1 MRATIK
7 ERGSVRRPRKPKGGP
22 YHDKCYL
29 RQKTGQPGRGRSGTR
44 PGAGVPRPTIVTE
57 ELALSA
63 IEYDSFLSSP
73 LGRRSW
79 LKGRGGWDKNGVRR
93 AIALKCPGRI
103 TLYVDPSG
111 YDYGRYVGVKV

>member
-1 MRATIK
+1 MLGGPVNLKGDHTMINVIYA
-7 ERGSVRRPRKPKGGP
+7 RKPAS
-22 YHDKCYL
+22 
-29 RQKTGQPGRGRSGTR
+29 RAEVESGTR

>member
-1 MRATIK
+1 MGENKRTVFIRQWA
-7 ERGSVRRPRKPKGGP
+7 GGGL
-22 YHDKCYL
+22 D
-29 RQKTGQPGRGRSGTR
+29 TR
-44 PGAGVPRPTIVTE
+44 LNARPTIVTE

-63 IEYDSFLSSP
+63 IEYDSFLSFP

>member
-1 MRATIK
+1 MGENKRTVFIRQWA
-7 ERGSVRRPRKPKGGP
+7 GGGL
-22 YHDKCYL
+22 D
-29 RQKTGQPGRGRSGTR
+29 TR
-44 PGAGVPRPTIVTE
+44 LNVPRPTIVTE

>member
-1 MRATIK
+1 MGENKRTVFIRQWAGGGLDTRLNGRA
-7 ERGSVRRPRKPKGGP
+7 EVE
-22 YHDKCYL
+22 
-29 RQKTGQPGRGRSGTR
+29 SGTR

>member
-1 MRATIK
+1 M
-7 ERGSVRRPRKPKGGP
+7 
-22 YHDKCYL
+22 
-29 RQKTGQPGRGRSGTR
+29 GRGRLRYEVKCRKPASRAEVESGTR

-63 IEYDSFLSSP
+63 IEYDSFLSFP

>member
-1 MRATIK
+1 MGENKRTVFIRQWA
-7 ERGSVRRPRKPKGGP
+7 GGGL
-22 YHDKCYL
+22 D
-29 RQKTGQPGRGRSGTR
+29 TR
-44 PGAGVPRPTIVTE
+44 LNV
-57 ELALSA
+57 ALSA

>member
-1 MRATIK
+1 MGENKRTVFIRQWA
-7 ERGSVRRPRKPKGGP
+7 GGGL
-22 YHDKCYL
+22 DTRL
-29 RQKTGQPGRGRSGTR
+29 NAEVESGTR

>member
-1 MRATIK
+1 MGENKRTVFIRQWA
-7 ERGSVRRPRKPKGGP
+7 GGGL
-22 YHDKCYL
+22 D
-29 RQKTGQPGRGRSGTR
+29 TR
-44 PGAGVPRPTIVTE
+44 LNAGAGVPRPTIVTE

>member
-1 MRATIK
+1 M
-7 ERGSVRRPRKPKGGP
+7 
-22 YHDKCYL
+22 
-29 RQKTGQPGRGRSGTR
+29 
-44 PGAGVPRPTIVTE
+44 
-57 ELALSA
+57 
-63 IEYDSFLSSP
+63 P

>member
-1 MRATIK
+1 MGENKRTVFIRQWA
-7 ERGSVRRPRKPKGGP
+7 GGGL
-22 YHDKCYL
+22 D
-29 RQKTGQPGRGRSGTR
+29 TR
-44 PGAGVPRPTIVTE
+44 
-57 ELALSA
+57 LNALSA

>member
-1 MRATIK
+1 MGENKRTVFIRQWA
-7 ERGSVRRPRKPKGGP
+7 GGGL
-22 YHDKCYL
+22 D
-29 RQKTGQPGRGRSGTR
+29 TR
-44 PGAGVPRPTIVTE
+44 LNVVTE

>member
-1 MRATIK
+1 MGENKRTVFI
-7 ERGSVRRPRKPKGGP
+7 RRWAGGGL
-22 YHDKCYL
+22 D
-29 RQKTGQPGRGRSGTR
+29 TR
-44 PGAGVPRPTIVTE
+44 LNG
-57 ELALSA
+57 
-63 IEYDSFLSSP
+63 
-73 LGRRSW
+73 RSW

>member
-1 MRATIK
+1 MINVIYA
-7 ERGSVRRPRKPKGGP
+7 RKPAS
-22 YHDKCYL
+22 
-29 RQKTGQPGRGRSGTR
+29 RAEVESGTR

-63 IEYDSFLSSP
+63 IEYDSFLSFP

-93 AIALKCPGRI
+93 ARLLRRLCWALLGSAG
-103 TLYVDPSG
+103 LGSDPAG
-111 YDYGRYVGVKV
+111 EVIRRVK